1 MKVTGFTKRS
11 LAERDAISY
20 LFSGSLSN
28 VTGSGV
34 FGFSGDSG
42 SGQFLFKAG
51 KIYDL
56 ENRYFS
62 SYQSGEVF
70 SVSGNISGSKYN
82 YYFNEEPMV
91 FIGNSP
97 IGKIN
102 SFYSNA
108 TGCEIETSIAV
119 KSSTFAYTLAFPT
132 TYRAGDNITGYIS
145 GNDSN
150 YKFRIFSGAVESPS
164 YWALT
169 GFDTGDLT
177 YSDIKLVNTGETSG
191 TNNLEHPVDLILYT
205 NLGNI
210 QKSLSFT
217 STSSNPTGGSLFSI
231 EDSTSATGIPE
242 FQYTGNFGDM
252 NSGAAS
258 LSYQIY
264 VEEVRVTGDKPI
276 KISLD
281 DINTSGALNGYS
293 VTGVQ
298 LHGQYKNGLYA
309 GLPTITF
316 SSTGAKDVQATATAL
331 TGEYMCADLYTG
343 GPASAPLWHTGAKFY
358 TVTGVQ
364 LDSSGA
370 YEDSTSISVSFSGGL
385 YTGATFVG
393 GYWYNGPSSESK
405 SDSNCT
411 GSRAYW
417 YSSGSY
423 SNIIDRHIKI
433 HATGAVA
440 LATTGNVFSR
450 TLTDTW
456 NILTGDGQTGTGN
469 SSLTSFNTGAPW
481 TTLVSTGNFS
491 GTTITEADKTSGN
504 SYYDSGVTSKDNIK
518 IEVWNQS
525 AYRPISSSGAKTIS
539 RDDFYSYNYN
549 PLTVNTGFTG
559 GFGGGTLQG
568 FPAQW
573 AELKDLVTGTL
584 ETGGTGA
591 ITFTY
596 SFIESETTRDNVY
609 TKFKTLEDTGN
620 SVSFAQFTGE
630 VGSAFSEWKGLF
642 ETVYTGLTL
651 NFVNNGLE
659 TGKVIWSDRHNTL
672 YALPHTSDSRVGDIR
687 IGKVLLSSSNII
699 SEILEPTSSSLLGQS
714 GNAGG
719 DIVINSYHGNYATG
733 GLAPARYRL
742 DSQTSAGVWSDWGT
756 SSWSIKYL
764 FCQQIGRVLGVT
776 ANDHAD
782 SILYTPHDGTSH
794 LYTSWSFS
802 DYFSYGLSG
811 SRPDQDAVRYSYGG
825 VNHLQLEQ
833 AKIKTSS
840 TQDLYSA
847 TLNISGSG
855 SQSIS
860 QIITGGA
867 K

>member
-20 LFSGSLSN
+20 AFSGSLSN

-42 SGQFLFKAG
+42 SGQFLFKEG
-51 KIYDL
+51 KMYDL

-70 SVSGNISGSKYN
+70 SISGNISGSKYN
-82 YYFNEEPMV
+82 YYLNEEPVV
-91 FIGNSP
+91 FIGSSP

-102 SFYSNA
+102 SFYSDA
-108 TGCEIETSIAV
+108 TGCEIETSVAV
-119 KSSTFAYTLAFPT
+119 KSSTFAYTLAFPA

-150 YKFRIFSGAVESPS
+150 YNFRIFSGAVESPD

-191 TNNLEHPVDLILYT
+191 VNGLKHPVDLILYT

-217 STSSNPTGGSLFSI
+217 STSNNPTGGALFSI
-231 EDSTSATGIPE
+231 EDSTSSTGTPE
-242 FQYTGNFGDM
+242 FQHTGNFGDM
-252 NSGAAS
+252 NSGTAS
-258 LSYQIY
+258 LTYQIY
-264 VEEVRVTGDKPI
+264 LEEVQVTGDKPI

-281 DINTSGALNGYS
+281 DINTSGALNGYT

-343 GPASAPLWHTGAKFY
+343 GPTSAPLWHVGAKFY

-385 YTGATFVG
+385 YTGASFVG
-393 GYWYNGPSSESK
+393 GYWYNGPSSE
-405 SDSNCT
+405 DNADPTCT

-423 SNIIDRHIKI
+423 SNIIDRHIKTNT
-433 HATGAVA
+433 TGAVA
-440 LATTGNVFSR
+440 LVTTGNVFSR

-456 NILTGDGQTGTGN
+456 NILTGDGQTSTGN

-481 TTLVSTGNFS
+481 ATLTSTGSFP
-491 GTTITEADKTSGN
+491 GTTITEVDKTSGN

-559 GFGGGTLQG
+559 GFGGSTLQG

-596 SFIESETTRDNVY
+596 SFIESGTTRDNVY

-630 VGSAFSEWKGLF
+630 ISSAFSEWKGLF

-659 TGKVIWSDRHNTL
+659 TGKVIWSDMHNTL
-672 YALPHTSDSRVGDIR
+672 YALPHASDSRVGDIR
-687 IGKVLLSSSNII
+687 IGKVLLTNSSSI
-699 SEILEPTSSSLLGQS
+699 SDVLEPTSGSLLGQS

-719 DIVINSYHGNYATG
+719 DIVINSYNQNF
-733 GLAPARYRL
+733 RL
-742 DSQTSAGVWSDWGT
+742 DSQTSLTGT
-756 SSWSIKYL
+756 SYSIKYL

-776 ANDHAD
+776 TNDHAD
-782 SILYTPHDGTSH
+782 SILYNPRDGTNSI
-794 LYTSWSFS
+794 YTTWNFS
-802 DYFSYGLSG
+802 DYFSSSLSG

-833 AKIKTSS
+833 AKTKTGS

-855 SQSIS
+855 SQNIS